1 MSGIYIHIP
10 FCKKKCHYCDFY
22 SISNYGDSVL
32 ENYILALVKEIDI
45 RKSEILYSKPKT
57 IFIGGG
63 TPNVLPLELLN
74 KLLSFLDKT
83 FNLSTIEEYTI
94 ESNPEFINNDK
105 LNLFNDK
112 GINRI
117 SIGIQSLNDNLLSI
131 LGRLANRKR
140 NLSAIELA
148 KNSPITRIN
157 FDMIFGI
164 PSQTIDNLYEDISTI
179 MSFNPSHISYYGL
192 TVEED
197 TKLYDMIMQKTLA
210 MPDDSTYAKMYLLII
225 DELKKYGLDLYE
237 ISNFARIGQQSKHNM
252 NYWNRGLY
260 YGFGASAVSFDGI
273 RRYKNHTSVEKYIN
287 AIQKDETYIEES
299 EILTKE
305 QEIIEYIMLALRT
318 TNGLNLEWLANKYGI
333 DLLSIDN
340 NKLLLILNDKKLIKL
355 MNGRL
360 SITPEGF
367 LLYNSIVGDIISAI
381 N

>member
-1 MSGIYIHIP
+1 
-10 FCKKKCHYCDFY
+10 
-22 SISNYGDSVL
+22 
-32 ENYILALVKEIDI
+32 
-45 RKSEILYSKPKT
+45 
-57 IFIGGG
+57 
-63 TPNVLPLELLN
+63 
-74 KLLSFLDKT
+74 
-83 FNLSTIEEYTI
+83 
-94 ESNPEFINNDK
+94 
-105 LNLFNDK
+105 
-112 GINRI
+112 
-117 SIGIQSLNDNLLSI
+117 
-131 LGRLANRKR
+131 
-140 NLSAIELA
+140 
-148 KNSPITRIN
+148 
-157 FDMIFGI
+157 
-164 PSQTIDNLYEDISTI
+164 
-179 MSFNPSHISYYGL
+179 
-192 TVEED
+192 
-197 TKLYDMIMQKTLA
+197 
-210 MPDDSTYAKMYLLII
+210 
-225 DELKKYGLDLYE
+225 
-237 ISNFARIGQQSKHNM
+237 M
-252 NYWNRGLY
+252 NYWNRRLY